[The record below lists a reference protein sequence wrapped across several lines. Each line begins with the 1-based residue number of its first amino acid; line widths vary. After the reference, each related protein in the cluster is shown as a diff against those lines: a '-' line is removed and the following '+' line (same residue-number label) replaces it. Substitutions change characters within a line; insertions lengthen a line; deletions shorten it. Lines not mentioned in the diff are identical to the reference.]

1 MAVKVTLPQMGE
13 GVTDATVTK
22 WLKQEGEQVKEYD
35 PLVEVN
41 TDKVDTEIPSPASG
55 TILKILQAEGAVV
68 PVNATLVWIGEP
80 GEALPEDDGAAASAA
95 APAPKAA
102 TQPAPVAPAAPQP
115 VPASQVVVKQSPPP
129 LQPQQQ
135 PTHAANGGLPG
146 GPVSALAAKVAA
158 EHGVNLAAVHG
169 SGPGG
174 RITKEDV
181 LAAAQAGT
189 ARMAPGATAAPA
201 ASGQPPAAISLPSFD
216 GHNMAT
222 FLSPVV
228 RKLAA
233 EHNIDVSRIRGTGE
247 GGRVTKA
254 DVEAAL
260 VNGAIAPTQF
270 AAPQAQQTAAAKP
283 QFPPAFPEAI
293 PGTVMK
299 LNPVRRAIA
308 EHMVRSKHTSP
319 HVTTVMEIDMSRV
332 GAHRAANKAAF
343 AQQGVNLTFTAYFV
357 NAIVAAC
364 NAYPIVNSSW
374 SDEGVAVHG
383 AINIGIATALE
394 PDGLIVPV
402 VKNAGSMTLLE
413 LARAV
418 NDLSGRARG
427 KQLKTDEVQG
437 GTITLTNHGTSG
449 SLFATPIINQPQCAI
464 IGTGA
469 IQKRTV
475 VIDDAIAIRPMAY
488 TTLTFDHR
496 ILDGAVADYFLGTI
510 KFTLENWA

>member
-55 TILKILQAEGAVV
+55 TILRILQAEGAVV

-80 GEALPEDDGAAASAA
+80 GEALPEDEGAA
-95 APAPKAA
+95 APAAAPKAA
-102 TQPAPVAPAAPQP
+102 APEVTQQPVATVPVPAAPIAVKPIPAAQP
-115 VPASQVVVKQSPPP
+115 ATPQPIPAASQP
-129 LQPQQQ
+129 
-135 PTHAANGGLPG
+135 AATPAG

-189 ARMAPGATAAPA
+189 ARFVAGNAAA
-201 ASGQPPAAISLPSFD
+201 LSGPVSLPSFD

-228 RKLAA
+228 RKLAN
-233 EHNIDVSRIRGTGE
+233 EHNLDVSRIRGTGE

-260 VNGAIAPTQF
+260 ANGSAYAPLQF
-270 AAPQAQQTAAAKP
+270 AAPAAQAAAPKP

-319 HVTTVMEIDMSRV
+319 HVTTVMEVDMSRV

-402 VKNAGSMTLLE
+402 VKNAGSLTLLE
-413 LARAV
+413 MARAV

-469 IQKRTV
+469 IQKRAV

-510 KFTLENWA
+510 KFTLEHWA

>member
-22 WLKQEGEQVKEYD
+22 WIKKEGEQVKEYD
-35 PLVEVN
+35 PLVEIN

-80 GEALPEDDGAAASAA
+80 GEAVPDDDGAPAA
-95 APAPKAA
+95 AVAPPVSAPKAA
-102 TQPAPVAPAAPQP
+102 PVQPAPAVPQP
-115 VPASQVVVKQSPPP
+115 VPANQVVSKTLPAS
-129 LQPQQQ
+129 PQQ
-135 PTHAANGGLPG
+135 PAHVANGNPSG

-189 ARMAPGATAAPA
+189 ARMVPGAGLAPV
-201 ASGQPPAAISLPSFD
+201 ASGPVSLPSFD

-233 EHNIDVSRIRGTGE
+233 EHNVDVSRIRGTGE

-254 DVEAAL
+254 DIEAAL
-260 VNGAIAPTQF
+260 ANGNAP
-270 AAPQAQQTAAAKP
+270 APVASAEQRQQRSA

-402 VKNAGSMTLLE
+402 VKNAGSMTLLDM
-413 LARAV
+413 ARAV
-418 NDLSGRARG
+418 NDLSSRARG

-469 IQKRTV
+469 IQKRAV
-475 VIDDAIAIRPMAY
+475 VINDAIAIRPMVY

>member
-1 MAVKVTLPQMGE
+1 
-13 GVTDATVTK
+13 
-22 WLKQEGEQVKEYD
+22 
-35 PLVEVN
+35 
-41 TDKVDTEIPSPASG
+41 
-55 TILKILQAEGAVV
+55 
-68 PVNATLVWIGEP
+68 LVWIGEP
-80 GEALPEDDGAAASAA
+80 GEALPEDEGAA
-95 APAPKAA
+95 APAAAPKAA
-102 TQPAPVAPAAPQP
+102 APEVTQQPVATVPVPAAPIAVKPIPAAQP
-115 VPASQVVVKQSPPP
+115 ATPQPIPAASQP
-129 LQPQQQ
+129 
-135 PTHAANGGLPG
+135 AATPAG

-189 ARMAPGATAAPA
+189 ARFVAGNAAA
-201 ASGQPPAAISLPSFD
+201 LSGPVSLPSFD

-228 RKLAA
+228 RKLAN
-233 EHNIDVSRIRGTGE
+233 EHNLDVSRIRGTGE

-260 VNGAIAPTQF
+260 ANGSAYAPLQF
-270 AAPQAQQTAAAKP
+270 AAPAAQAAAPKP

-402 VKNAGSMTLLE
+402 VKNAGSLTLLE
-413 LARAV
+413 MARAV

-469 IQKRTV
+469 IQKRAV

-510 KFTLENWA
+510 KFTLEHWA

>member
-1 MAVKVTLPQMGE
+1 MGE

-22 WLKQEGEQVKEYD
+22 WLKKEGDSVNEYD

-68 PVNATLVWIGEP
+68 PVNSVLVWIGKP
-80 GEALPEDDGAAASAA
+80 GEAIPEDGGGAPVAAVKAEPAKVAPRQVAPTPPSPQKEQLLDKPAVKPVPVASAPARPVAAASAA
-95 APAPKAA
+95 
-102 TQPAPVAPAAPQP
+102 
-115 VPASQVVVKQSPPP
+115 
-129 LQPQQQ
+129 
-135 PTHAANGGLPG
+135 PG
-146 GPVSALAAKVAA
+146 GPVSALAAKIAA
-158 EHGVNLAAVHG
+158 ERGVNLAAVRG
-169 SGPGG
+169 TGPGG

-181 LAAAQAGT
+181 LAAAES
-189 ARMAPGATAAPA
+189 GAATYAAAPA
-201 ASGQPPAAISLPSFD
+201 TAVRSNGPVSLPKFD

-228 RKLAA
+228 KKLVA
-233 EHNIDVSRIRGTGE
+233 ENNIDVNSIRGTGA
-247 GGRVTKA
+247 GGRVTKK

-260 VNGAIAPTQF
+260 ANGHTALPLAPAP
-270 AAPQAQQTAAAKP
+270 AASRP
-283 QFPPAFPEAI
+283 QFPAAFPDAV

-299 LNPVRRAIA
+299 LNPVRRSIA

-319 HVTTVMEIDMSRV
+319 HVTTIMEADMSAV
-332 GAHRAANKAAF
+332 SAHRAANKAAF
-343 AQQGVNLTFTAYFV
+343 AQHGVNLTFTAYFV
-357 NAIVAAC
+357 AAVVEAC

-383 AINIGIATALE
+383 AINVGIATALE

-402 VKNAGSMTLLE
+402 VKNAGALDLLGM
-413 LARAV
+413 AAAV

-469 IQKRTV
+469 IQKRVV
-475 VIDDAIAIRPMAY
+475 VINDAIAIRPMIY
-488 TTLTFDHR
+488 LGLTFDHR

>member
-22 WLKQEGEQVKEYD
+22 WIKKEGEQVKEYD

-80 GEALPEDDGAAASAA
+80 GESVPEDDGAPVPEATAAKPAA
-95 APAPKAA
+95 A
-102 TQPAPVAPAAPQP
+102 QPAPVQPTPAPARQVVSNTPPVQPQLQPAPAASQHSAT
-115 VPASQVVVKQSPPP
+115 PA
-129 LQPQQQ
+129 
-135 PTHAANGGLPG
+135 G
-146 GPVSALAAKVAA
+146 GPVSALAAKIAA

-189 ARMAPGATAAPA
+189 ARFAPGGQPLA
-201 ASGQPPAAISLPSFD
+201 ASGPVNLPSFD

-233 EHNIDVSRIRGTGE
+233 EHNIDVSRIRGAGQ

-260 VNGAIAPTQF
+260 ASGNAVANGQAPAQQ
-270 AAPQAQQTAAAKP
+270 AAPRP

-319 HVTTVMEIDMSRV
+319 HVTTVMEVDMSV
-332 GAHRAANKAAF
+332 ISKHRAANKAAF
-343 AQQGVNLTFTAYFV
+343 GQQGVNLTFTAYFV
-357 NAIVAAC
+357 AAIVAAC

-402 VKNAGSMTLLE
+402 VKNAGAMSLLDM
-413 LARAV
+413 ARAV

-469 IQKRTV
+469 IQKRAV

-488 TTLTFDHR
+488 ITLTFDHR

>member
-80 GEALPEDDGAAASAA
+80 GEALPEDEGGAAPAA

-102 TQPAPVAPAAPQP
+102 VQPVAAIPTPVPAIPIAVKPIPAAQPLSLQP
-115 VPASQVVVKQSPPP
+115 VPAASQP
-129 LQPQQQ
+129 
-135 PTHAANGGLPG
+135 HAAAAG

-189 ARMAPGATAAPA
+189 ARFVPGATAPA
-201 ASGQPPAAISLPSFD
+201 ASGPVSRPSFD

-254 DVEAAL
+254 DIEAAL
-260 VNGAIAPTQF
+260 ANGSAYTSVQF
-270 AAPQAQQTAAAKP
+270 AAPQAQAPKP

-383 AINIGIATALE
+383 AVNLGIATALE

-402 VKNAGSMTLLE
+402 VKNAGSMSLLE
-413 LARAV
+413 MARAV
-418 NDLSGRARG
+418 NDLSTRARNKG
-427 KQLKTDEVQG
+427 LKTDEVQG

-469 IQKRTV
+469 IQKRAV
-475 VIDDAIAIRPMAY
+475 VIDDAIAIRPMVY

>member
-1 MAVKVTLPQMGE
+1 MGE

-55 TILKILQAEGAVV
+55 TILRILQAEGAVV

-80 GEALPEDDGAAASAA
+80 GEALPEDEGAA
-95 APAPKAA
+95 APAAAPKAA
-102 TQPAPVAPAAPQP
+102 APEVTQQPVATVPVPAAPIAVKPIPAAQP
-115 VPASQVVVKQSPPP
+115 ATPQPIPAASQP
-129 LQPQQQ
+129 
-135 PTHAANGGLPG
+135 AATPAG

-189 ARMAPGATAAPA
+189 ARFVAGNAAA
-201 ASGQPPAAISLPSFD
+201 LSGPVSLPSFD

-228 RKLAA
+228 RKLAS
-233 EHNIDVSRIRGTGE
+233 EHNLDVSRIRGTGE

-260 VNGAIAPTQF
+260 ANGSAYAPLQF
-270 AAPQAQQTAAAKP
+270 AAPAAQAAAPKP

-402 VKNAGSMTLLE
+402 VKNAGSLTLLE
-413 LARAV
+413 MARAV

-469 IQKRTV
+469 IQKRAV

-510 KFTLENWA
+510 KFTLEHWA